1 MKRLILTAVALSF
14 LAVPMANAQSN
25 PARQGYTQAQS
36 FEMAE
41 NWNKQRQ
48 KPAFKKRVVKK
59 HVVRK
64 PVVQHRWARGR
75 QVPAWQRK
83 QVIREH
89 HRHGLRKPGYGQHW
103 VKVGNDYLLVSIAS
117 GIIAN
122 LVFGR

>member
-14 LAVPMANAQSN
+14 LAVPMANAQPN
-25 PARQGYTQAQS
+25 LARQGYTQTQKIEPS
-36 FEMAE
+36 Q
-41 NWNKQRQ
+41 NWNKKRQ
-48 KPAFKKRVVKK
+48 KT
-59 HVVRK
+59 VVRK
-64 PVVQHRWARGR
+64 HIVKKQVARKSIAQKRWARGR

-83 QVIREH
+83 QVIREY

-122 LVFGR
+122 LILGR